1 LRVAQTG
8 ARLKAQGTRILFGC
22 WLVVAGYLLL
32 VTCYLMLDVC
42 CEVRGA
48 GYWLEEFVEYIGLI
62 ELIDRTVFPIQN
74 PDTQFRI
81 GLFILSSSFLNS

>member
-1 LRVAQTG
+1 
-8 ARLKAQGTRILFGC
+8 
-22 WLVVAGYLLL
+22 
-32 VTCYLMLDVC
+32 MLDAG
-42 CEVRGA
+42 CELRIA
-48 GYWLEEFVEYIGLI
+48 GYWLEEFVEFVEYIGLI